1 MLQIKLVAI
10 GIWEVGMWYIDVC
23 YMNVLEIYSP
33 RKSADFVKFPNSDT
47 DFQRSNIP
55 KKPEGGEE

>member
-1 MLQIKLVAI
+1 
-10 GIWEVGMWYIDVC
+10 
-23 YMNVLEIYSP
+23 MNVLEIYSP

-55 KKPEGGEE
+55 KKPEGGGRIKLKPRPFAFSKRQIDYFLI